1 MSMAFPD
8 DSARVRPPP
17 SAKSVARCATSSS
30 RDRSVQEPGPAA
42 DWLHM
47 TNSRWWLTRA
57 TRPLLIVAAFV
68 SLASLSPLAA
78 EPEPVT
84 PLSRLRIG
92 NERFVKGALTTP
104 SLGAAARQAQAKDE
118 HPFAMV
124 LSCADSRVPPEF
136 IFNAGLGD
144 LYVVR
149 AAGEV
154 VDRSVL
160 ATIEHGVEQLH
171 IPLLVV
177 MGHESCSVVK
187 AALGS
192 EPRRQPES
200 RLPHDAHPRRH
211 PAQRERPERPARRR
225 PGQRGTSD
233 QRRDERQPDRE
244 AGGRLR
250 TPAGGGRVLR
260 TRHWRRGVLGSHR
273 RRLGVARDAQVTSCA
288 APCSPPR
295 CSAQP

>member
-1 MSMAFPD
+1 M
-8 DSARVRPPP
+8 
-17 SAKSVARCATSSS
+17 TS
-30 RDRSVQEPGPAA
+30 P
-42 DWLHM
+42 
-47 TNSRWWLTRA
+47 RWWLTRA

-84 PLSRLRIG
+84 PLARLKIG

-104 SLGAAARQAQAKDE
+104 PLGSLTRQSLAKDE

-136 IFNAGLGD
+136 IFNLGLGD

-160 ATIEHGVEQLH
+160 ATLEHGVEHLR

-187 AALGS
+187 AALEAGHGAS
-192 EPRRQPES
+192 PNLDYLTTHIRAGIQHS
-200 RLPHDAHPRRH
+200 A
-211 PAQRERPERPARRR
+211 
-225 PGQRGTSD
+225 SD
-233 QRRDERQPDRE
+233 QKDLRGAVLANVEQVINDAMSGSQIVKQ
-244 AGGRLR
+244 AAASGRLQVVG
-250 TPAGGGRVLR
+250 AYYE
-260 TRHWRRGVLGSHR
+260 LGTGTVVFSDPI
-273 RRLGVARDAQVTSCA
+273 GA
-288 APCSPPR
+288 A
-295 CSAQP
+295 SATATAASAAAAHK